1 MGIHRPKVRAFIP
14 HSCNSWGRAKKKW
27 EKSKFRPHVEKHDL
41 EFQWSG
47 GISEPLA
54 VTDPGTGRMTN
65 IKTHATTRAARR
77 RGTSAVEVAVMMP
90 VFIMLLAGMMEFGH
104 ALFVSH
110 MLKAAAKSGARYGA
124 AGGVTT
130 AQVQAKVKQIVGSS
144 INANKCTVL
153 VKDAGVFDTAAV
165 APSTINYSMLPA
177 VELST
182 IEQGH
187 LYIVQVTVP
196 YSQVALLT
204 PKWIIGRTVTGQSV
218 LRHE

>member
-1 MGIHRPKVRAFIP
+1 
-14 HSCNSWGRAKKKW
+14 
-27 EKSKFRPHVEKHDL
+27 
-41 EFQWSG
+41 
-47 GISEPLA
+47 
-54 VTDPGTGRMTN
+54 MTLRNPQN
-65 IKTHATTRAARR
+65 IRRSTRR
-77 RGTSAVEVAVMMP
+77 RGTSAVEVALMMP
-90 VFIMLLAGMMEFGH
+90 VFITLLAGMMEFSH

-110 MLKAAAKSGARYGA
+110 MLKAAAKSGARYGS

-130 AQVQAKVKQIVGSS
+130 AQVQDKVKQIVASS
-144 INANKCTVL
+144 INASKCTVL
-153 VKDAGVFDTAAV
+153 IKDAGVFDTSGV
-165 APSTINYSMLPA
+165 TPSNINYSTLPP

-204 PKWIIGRTVTGQSV
+204 PKWVIGRTITGQSV

>member
-1 MGIHRPKVRAFIP
+1 
-14 HSCNSWGRAKKKW
+14 
-27 EKSKFRPHVEKHDL
+27 
-41 EFQWSG
+41 
-47 GISEPLA
+47 
-54 VTDPGTGRMTN
+54 MTN
-65 IKTHATTRAARR
+65 IKNQATTQASRR

-130 AQVQAKVKQIVGSS
+130 AQVQAKVQQIVGAS
-144 INANKCTVL
+144 INASKCTVL

-165 APSTINYSMLPA
+165 APSTINYSTLPA

-204 PKWIIGRTVTGQSV
+204 PQWIIGRTVTGQSV